1 MCIYNI
7 PLVVV
12 FILVYKLFLPIHPL
26 KILSHSNAL
35 VKMETW
41 IMAIN

>member
-1 MCIYNI
+1 MYIYNI

-12 FILVYKLFLPIHPL
+12 LILQYKLFLPIHL
-26 KILSHSNAL
+26 LQILSHSNAL
-35 VKMETW
+35 VKMETR